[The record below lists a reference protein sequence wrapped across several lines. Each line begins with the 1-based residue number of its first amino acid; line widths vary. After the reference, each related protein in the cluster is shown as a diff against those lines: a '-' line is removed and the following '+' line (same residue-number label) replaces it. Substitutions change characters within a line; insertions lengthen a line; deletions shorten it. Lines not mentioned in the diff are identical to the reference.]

1 MADIVSPEQRSRN
14 MSAIRSKDTKP
25 EVYFRKLLFAEGF
38 RYRIQEKTVPGKPD
52 QFLRKYNV
60 AIFVNG
66 CFWHRH
72 EGCKYAYMPKSR
84 VEFWEKKFSD
94 NLRRDVTVR
103 ENLQKQGIRQLI
115 IWECTIKKM
124 QRDETCRTAV
134 LEAVTLF
141 LTSSNQYLEI

>member
-52 QFLRKYNV
+52 LFLRKYNV

-72 EGCKYAYMPKSR
+72 ADCKYTYMPKSR

-94 NLRRDVTVR
+94 NLRRDATVR
-103 ENLQKQGIRQLI
+103 EQLQDQGIRQLI
-115 IWECTIKKM
+115 IWECTINSMKRNGGIKS
-124 QRDETCRTAV
+124 QIIDEVKA
-134 LEAVTLF
+134 F
-141 LTSSNQYLEI
+141 LRAESQYIEL

>member
-52 QFLRKYNV
+52 LFLRKYNV

-72 EGCKYAYMPKSR
+72 KDCKYAYMPKSR
-84 VEFWEKKFSD
+84 IEFWEKKFSD
-94 NLRRDVTVR
+94 NLRRDATVM
-103 ENLQKQGIRQLI
+103 EQLQNQGIRQLI
-115 IWECTIKKM
+115 IWECTIKSM
-124 QRDETCRTAV
+124 QRDESCRATVLDAV
-134 LEAVTLF
+134 KLF
-141 LTSSNQYLEI
+141 FTSSNQFLEI

>member
-38 RYRIQEKTVPGKPD
+38 RYRIQEKTVLGKPD
-52 QFLRKYNV
+52 LFLRKYNV

-72 EGCKYAYMPKSR
+72 KDCKYAYMPKSR
-84 VEFWEKKFSD
+84 IEFWEKKFSD
-94 NLRRDVTVR
+94 NLRRDATVK
-103 ENLQKQGIRQLI
+103 EKLQDQGIRQLI
-115 IWECTIKKM
+115 IWECTIKSMKRNDTVRL
-124 QRDETCRTAV
+124 QIIDEVKAFFR
-134 LEAVTLF
+134 EE
-141 LTSSNQYLEI
+141 SQYLEL

>member
-52 QFLRKYNV
+52 LFLRKYNV

-72 EGCKYAYMPKSR
+72 KDCKYAYMPKSR
-84 VEFWEKKFSD
+84 IEFWEKKFSD
-94 NLRRDVTVR
+94 NLRRDATVK
-103 ENLQKQGIRQLI
+103 EKLQDQGIRQLI
-115 IWECTIKKM
+115 IWECTIKSMKRNDAVRL
-124 QRDETCRTAV
+124 QIIDEVKA
-134 LEAVTLF
+134 F
-141 LTSSNQYLEI
+141 LREESQYLEL

>member
-1 MADIVSPEQRSRN
+1 

-38 RYRIQEKTVPGKPD
+38 RYRIQEKAVSGKPD
-52 QFLRKYNV
+52 LFLRKYNV

-72 EGCKYAYMPKSR
+72 TDCKYAYMPKSR

-94 NLRRDVTVR
+94 NLRRDATVR
-103 ENLQKQGIRQLI
+103 EQLQDQGIRQLI
-115 IWECTIKKM
+115 IWECTIKSMKRNDSVKL
-124 QRDETCRTAV
+124 QILDEVKA
-134 LEAVTLF
+134 F
-141 LTSSNQYLEI
+141 LRAESQYIEL

>member
-52 QFLRKYNV
+52 LFLRKFNV

-72 EGCKYAYMPKSR
+72 KDCKNAYMPKSR
-84 VEFWEKKFSD
+84 IEFWEKKFSD
-94 NLRRDVTVR
+94 NLRRDATVK
-103 ENLQKQGIRQLI
+103 EKLQDQGIRQLI
-115 IWECTIKKM
+115 IWECTIKSMKRSDTVRL
-124 QRDETCRTAV
+124 QIIDEVKAFFRG
-134 LEAVTLF
+134 EP
-141 LTSSNQYLEI
+141 QYLEL

>member
-52 QFLRKYNV
+52 LFLRKYNV

-72 EGCKYAYMPKSR
+72 KDCKYAYMPKSR

-94 NLRRDVTVR
+94 NMRRDALVK
-103 ENLQKQGIRQLI
+103 EKLQNQGVRQLI
-115 IWECTIKKM
+115 IWECTIKSMKRNDAVRL
-124 QRDETCRTAV
+124 QIIDEVKA
-134 LEAVTLF
+134 F
-141 LTSSNQYLEI
+141 LREESQYLEL